1 MREWELEP
9 DPNKKRMIA
18 MEIQRGLGVKADG
31 VIGRQT
37 MQAVQQAG
45 GMPPMPGGGGQPG
58 MPGMPVMPA
67 MPAAGAN

>member
-1 MREWELEP
+1 
-9 DPNKKRMIA
+9 MIA

-45 GMPPMPGGGGQPG
+45 GMPGGGGMEDQLLKEVP
-58 MPGMPVMPA
+58 
-67 MPAAGAN
+67 